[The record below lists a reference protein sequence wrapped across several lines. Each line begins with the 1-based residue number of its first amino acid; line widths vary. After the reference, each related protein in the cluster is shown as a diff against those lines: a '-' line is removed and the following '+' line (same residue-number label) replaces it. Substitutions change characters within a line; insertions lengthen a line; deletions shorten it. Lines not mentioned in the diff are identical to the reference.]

1 MPRRAPDPAEVRTAL
16 AGVVAWVDAR
26 PGGPRPDDEVPV
38 PPRPARAAAVRTSL
52 AALEHVAPGRS
63 VEVRVPPFGAVHCV
77 DGPRHT
83 RGTPPNVVET
93 DPRTWCALALGR
105 LGFDAAVAA
114 GAVRASG
121 HRAPQ
126 VGHWLPLVGA
136 EPEPE
141 PEPEPDRGR
150 GREPV
155 TGTDAQDDS
164 DDAAAASHR
173 IADSP
178 R

>member
-1 MPRRAPDPAEVRTAL
+1 MSTRRAPDPDEVRTAL
-16 AGVVAWVDAR
+16 AAVTAWVDAR
-26 PGGPRPDDEVPV
+26 PDGPAPDDAVPAA
-38 PPRPARAAAVRTSL
+38 PRAERSAAVRLSL

-63 VEVRVPPFGAVHCV
+63 VEVRVPPFGAVHCI

-105 LGFDAAVAA
+105 VGFDAAVAS

-126 VGHWLPLVGA
+126 VGHWLPVADTAPETGA
-136 EPEPE
+136 DPDTGPDAVVD
-141 PEPEPDRGR
+141 PRPGTAAGSVPDRTANA
-150 GREPV
+150 PW
-155 TGTDAQDDS
+155 
-164 DDAAAASHR
+164 
-173 IADSP
+173 
-178 R
+178 

>member
-1 MPRRAPDPAEVRTAL
+1 VRSAL
-16 AGVVAWVDAR
+16 AVVAAWVDAR
-26 PGGPRPDDEVPV
+26 PDGPTPDDTVPE
-38 PPRPARAAAVRTSL
+38 PARAARAAAVRTSL

-63 VEVRVPPFGAVHCV
+63 VEVRVPPFAAVHCV

-105 LGFDAAVAA
+105 ARFDDAVAA

-126 VGHWLPLVGA
+126 VGHWLPLVDDGA
-136 EPEPE
+136 
-141 PEPEPDRGR
+141 DAV
-150 GREPV
+150 REPAPD
-155 TGTDAQDDS
+155 TIRDGAW
-164 DDAAAASHR
+164 
-173 IADSP
+173 
-178 R
+178 